1 MKYLKSIFL
10 ILFLVI
16 LDQIS
21 KFYFFGKSIYIFKY
35 FSITSTFNT
44 GITFGIFKGYNILFI
59 FIILLIIGFVIYL
72 YKKDK
77 KYSLAYGFILAGAFG
92 NLIDRVFRGFVVD
105 FIDFRIWPIFN
116 LADAFVTMG
125 VLLLIYYLWRDKN

>member
-10 ILFLVI
+10 ILFLVV

-21 KFYFFGKSIYIFKY
+21 KFYFLGKNIYIFKY
-35 FSITSTFNT
+35 FSINSTVNT

-59 FIILLIIGFVIYL
+59 FIILLIIGLVIYL

-77 KYSLAYGFILAGAFG
+77 KYCLAYGLILAGAFG

-116 LADAFVTMG
+116 LADAFVTIG
-125 VLLLIYYLWRDKN
+125 VLLLIYYLWKDKN